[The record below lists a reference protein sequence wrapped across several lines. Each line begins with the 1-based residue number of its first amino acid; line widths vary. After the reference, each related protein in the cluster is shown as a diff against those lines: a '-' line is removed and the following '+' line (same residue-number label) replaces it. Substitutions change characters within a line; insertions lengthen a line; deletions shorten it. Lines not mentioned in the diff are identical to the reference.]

1 MGAVAIIFPGQ
12 GSQRVGMARDFHE
25 RFPVARDAF
34 NEASE
39 SLGFDVA
46 ALCFEAD
53 PRLDLTEFT
62 QPAILTAEVAM
73 FRALR
78 DAFGLSAAV
87 FGGHSL
93 GEYSAL
99 CAAGVIGVGAAAK
112 LVRKRG
118 ALMQAA
124 VPAGQGAMV
133 AAAGEGIAALDLAA
147 PLDSLGIDVAN
158 LNSPNQVVL
167 SGPAAAMEKGCACV
181 RSAAGDRPV
190 DFTPLS
196 VSAPFHSRAM
206 RVIEAEFRAELEAL
220 APSLEAAP
228 SARVTSN
235 FRGGFHAGDG
245 PTLVDALVRQIS
257 APVDWVANMRAI
269 GAAADRVLEVGP
281 NRPLRGFFRAIG
293 VEVTSILSVKAAEA
307 TLGAG

>member
-1 MGAVAIIFPGQ
+1 
-12 GSQRVGMARDFHE
+12 
-25 RFPVARDAF
+25 
-34 NEASE
+34 
-39 SLGFDVA
+39 
-46 ALCFEAD
+46 
-53 PRLDLTEFT
+53 
-62 QPAILTAEVAM
+62 
-73 FRALR
+73 
-78 DAFGLSAAV
+78 
-87 FGGHSL
+87 
-93 GEYSAL
+93 
-99 CAAGVIGVGAAAK
+99 
-112 LVRKRG
+112 
-118 ALMQAA
+118 
-124 VPAGQGAMV
+124 
-133 AAAGEGIAALDLAA
+133 
-147 PLDSLGIDVAN
+147 
-158 LNSPNQVVL
+158 
-167 SGPAAAMEKGCACV
+167 
-181 RSAAGDRPV
+181 
-190 DFTPLS
+190 
-196 VSAPFHSRAM
+196 M